1 MQQRVPPDDDAGPWA
16 GGTEVPATAL
26 AEASVWVTRLHGP
39 SRTRQ
44 MELDCLAW
52 QAKSPA
58 NRLAFER
65 ATEVWQLVPNLPSA
79 QAYAAVARAKRG
91 PPAAPKGRLGW
102 RAAALGV
109 GALAGVAVLA
119 VGLGVQGVLG
129 PWWPGGEAYTTAF
142 GEQRQV
148 LLADGTRLWMNTET
162 RLRVKLDAQ
171 ARTVEVEA
179 GEALF
184 EVAHDAQ
191 RPFVVHA
198 AASEVVALGT
208 VFSVRLSP
216 EAQPGPQA
224 LAVALLQ
231 GQVAVRASAGEQ
243 GLAPA
248 APIVMQPGQRV
259 RLVAANGGTAPV
271 QQLDSPHVEQ
281 LLAWRQNE
289 AAFDDVPLAEAVAEM
304 NRYSRTPIVLSA
316 QAAAAGK
323 RVSGLFRTGD
333 NLAFA
338 SAAAKLHGLELQQKP
353 GRLELGMRR

>member
-1 MQQRVPPDDDAGPWA
+1 VVALGLAG
-16 GGTEVPATAL
+16 
-26 AEASVWVTRLHGP
+26 
-39 SRTRQ
+39 
-44 MELDCLAW
+44 
-52 QAKSPA
+52 
-58 NRLAFER
+58 
-65 ATEVWQLVPNLPSA
+65 LVA
-79 QAYAAVARAKRG
+79 
-91 PPAAPKGRLGW
+91 
-102 RAAALGV
+102 AAALV
-109 GALAGVAVLA
+109 VW
-119 VGLGVQGVLG
+119 G
-129 PWWPGGEAYTTAF
+129 PWWRGGEAYVTAF

-148 LLADGTRLWMNTET
+148 LLSDGTRLWMNTET
-162 RLRVKLDAQ
+162 RLRVAFDGQ
-171 ARTVEVEA
+171 ARTVAVES

-191 RPFVVHA
+191 RPFVVRV

-208 VFSVRLSP
+208 VFSVRLTP
-216 EAQPGPQA
+216 GAQPGPDA

-231 GQVAVRASAGEQ
+231 GQVAVRAVAG
-243 GLAPA
+243 GAGVAPA

-259 RLVAANGGTAPV
+259 RMVPASGGAAPEV
-271 QQLDSPHVEQ
+271 QVDRPQVEQ

-304 NRYSRTPIVLSA
+304 NRYSRTPIVLSD

-353 GRLELGMRR
+353 GRLELGIPR